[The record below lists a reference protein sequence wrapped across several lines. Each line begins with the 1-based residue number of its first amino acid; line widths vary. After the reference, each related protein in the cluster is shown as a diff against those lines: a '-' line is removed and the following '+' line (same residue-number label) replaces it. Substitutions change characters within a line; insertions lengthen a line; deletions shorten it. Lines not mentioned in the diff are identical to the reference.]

1 MICLEVFYFMLLTLG
16 TLSELGLIV
25 GCALQVTVV
34 TVTVTLLHHI
44 D

>member
-1 MICLEVFYFMLLTLG
+1 MLLTLG